1 MDEDGSKPDFNT
13 WIRSHLESLA
23 QLDPYVGP
31 VELCCM
37 WFDDLYTPGYR
48 HPEIFHPGVWDRA
61 LRDWEAG
68 FTEHELKVLAEFHK
82 VFDAESEALP
92 IDWPD
97 WDKDAGWLRVREAA
111 RHALSEL

>member
-1 MDEDGSKPDFNT
+1 MSGRLSYAVCGST
-13 WIRSHLESLA
+13 IYIRRGIDIQRTSIPA
-23 QLDPYVGP
+23 YG
-31 VELCCM
+31 
-37 WFDDLYTPGYR
+37 T
-48 HPEIFHPGVWDRA
+48 A

-111 RHALSEL
+111 RHALSQL